1 MLVSLI
7 AVAAGNDYTSDIT
20 GFALLKSDAV

>member
-7 AVAAGNDYTSDIT
+7 AVTVGTHYTSDIA
-20 GFALLKSDAV
+20 GFALLKSDAA